1 MLKLRRVNGILS
13 KLRHYV
19 PRITLISVYYAIFFS
34 HLNYC
39 IKIWGQ
45 PVFGDVDRISKLQ
58 NHAIRVMSF
67 ADYGA
72 PVDPLYRDLGLIKFN
87 DLVHLKNS
95 LFVHSI
101 FQKTLPES
109 LLKTFEIDA
118 SHAYPTRASKA
129 GLLNS
134 LANKTTY
141 FGINSIKN
149 QCILY

>member
-1 MLKLRRVNGILS
+1 
-13 KLRHYV
+13 
-19 PRITLISVYYAIFFS
+19 
-34 HLNYC
+34 
-39 IKIWGQ
+39 
-45 PVFGDVDRISKLQ
+45 
-58 NHAIRVMSF
+58 MSF

-87 DLVHLKNS
+87 DLVHLTNS

-118 SHAYPTRASKA
+118 THAYPTRASKA

-149 QCILY
+149 QCILSWNHCHTIQPSLLHDLTTERLKSTLIKSFIDSY